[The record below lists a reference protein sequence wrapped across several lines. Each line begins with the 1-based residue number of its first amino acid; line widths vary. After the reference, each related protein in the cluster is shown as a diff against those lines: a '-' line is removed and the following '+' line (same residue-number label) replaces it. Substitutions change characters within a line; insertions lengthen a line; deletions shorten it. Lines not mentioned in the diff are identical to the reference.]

1 MHHKQLLQPTGAP
14 NRMHKE
20 CKPAR
25 KVCSQTFAGMPEAE
39 NLSDQDGRGVV
50 APEVK
55 GVTKTV
61 EVGLFFLALCLGPV
75 RPVSP
80 ACGEKLVRTP

>member
-20 CKPAR
+20 CMPAR

-39 NLSDQDGRGVV
+39 NLSDQAGRGVV

-61 EVGLFFLALCLGPV
+61 DVGLSFLALCLGPV
-75 RPVSP
+75 RPVRP
-80 ACGEKLVRTP
+80 ARDKELVRMP